1 MSRGQW
7 TFRNRQRT
15 GSNIWLKTTSFII
28 AKRILG
34 TYTCPILT
42 FTPQSIA
49 VMLYSGSIGRKSI
62 IITVDPVTV
71 KQRDIS
77 QRYVTSITNFA
88 KTTAYKDYCN
98 PRRGRGGG
106 DGGTPDFK
114 WWVWSNGGKNK
125 NSQKSLGL
133 PTQPPQNAWTN
144 N

>member
-1 MSRGQW
+1 MSRGQL

-98 PRRGRGGG
+98 PRRGRGG

>member
-15 GSNIWLKTTSFII
+15 GSNIWLKTTSLII
-28 AKRILG
+28 AKRIPG
-34 TYTCPILT
+34 IYTCPILT
-42 FTPQSIA
+42 FTQRSIA
-49 VMLYSGSIGRKSI
+49 VMLYSGFIGRKSI

-71 KQRDIS
+71 KQRDIL

-98 PRRGRGGG
+98 PGRGSGG

-114 WWVWSNGGKNK
+114 WWGWSNGGKNK

-133 PTQPPQNAWTN
+133 PTQPPKNAWTN

>member
-1 MSRGQW
+1 MLRGQW

-34 TYTCPILT
+34 TYTCPVLT
-42 FTPQSIA
+42 ITPQSIA

-62 IITVDPVTV
+62 IITVDLVIV
-71 KQRDIS
+71 KQRDIL

-98 PRRGRGGG
+98 PGRGRGGRWG
-106 DGGTPDFK
+106 CTPDFK
-114 WWVWSNGGKNK
+114 WWGWSNGGKNK

-133 PTQPPQNAWTN
+133 PTQPPKNPWTN